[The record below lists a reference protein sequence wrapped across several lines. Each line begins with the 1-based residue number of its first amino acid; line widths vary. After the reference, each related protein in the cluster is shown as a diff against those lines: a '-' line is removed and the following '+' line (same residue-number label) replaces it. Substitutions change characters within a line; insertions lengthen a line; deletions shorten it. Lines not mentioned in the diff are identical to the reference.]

1 MKRYF
6 FIYAN
11 EERTLLHAGV
21 SSDIFRTM
29 KFYNGLITVF
39 PPPKK
44 LNYLVY
50 LEDTVLE
57 EIAQK
62 KLIAFAVMT
71 LNEKKELVKSVNPD
85 WIDITAESLQ
95 LQGW

>member
-6 FIYAN
+6 FVYAN
-11 EERTLLHAGV
+11 KERTLLHAGV
-21 SSDIFRTM
+21 TSDVLKTI
-29 KFYNGLITVF
+29 KFYNGLITLL
-39 PPPKK
+39 PKPKK

-62 KLIAFAVMT
+62 KLIDFGEMS
-71 LNEKKELVKSVNPD
+71 LSEKIALVELVNPD